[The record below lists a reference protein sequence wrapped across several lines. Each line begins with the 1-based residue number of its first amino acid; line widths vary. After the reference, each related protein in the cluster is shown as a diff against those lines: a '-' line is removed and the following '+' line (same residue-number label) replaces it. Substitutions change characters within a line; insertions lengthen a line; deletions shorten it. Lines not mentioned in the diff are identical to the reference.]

1 MYISDW
7 TTVESFLAPVKSL
20 LDDEDITNIMANPDG
35 KVYFEKRG
43 RKHLAP
49 DIDFPDQFKSIALQN
64 LARMAGQDID
74 KGNPCLTVRLPDGG
88 RLAGATPRVV
98 RGGHA
103 LTIRRFPKNPFTLDQ
118 LENFE
123 SFPHEVA
130 TLLRAE
136 LRSGSNMLI
145 VGSTNSGKT
154 TLLNALC
161 SEMKDSLRIAVIE
174 DVAELNINKPD
185 VLCFQV
191 LENSE
196 TSVSIRDLLKQT
208 LRHNPNRIIMGEM
221 RSGEAYDFLQAL
233 NSGHTGCMST
243 IHARSASMA
252 LTRLTDLVQEAN
264 SAIPYFAIQRNIAA
278 ALDVVIFQTY
288 DEDTGRREIDH
299 ILRVDDYDNDRHIFC
314 TTELYRK
321 SVAPRLHVAAT
332 GHAARHAN
340 SSSDSMIVHA

>member
-7 TTVESFLAPVKSL
+7 TTVESFLAPVKPL
-20 LDDEDITNIMANPDG
+20 LDDGDITNIMANPDG

-43 RKHLAP
+43 RKHLAEE
-49 DIDFPDQFKSIALQN
+49 IHFPDQFKSIALQN

-103 LTIRRFPKNPFTLDQ
+103 LTIRRFPKHPFSLDE
-118 LENFE
+118 LESFE
-123 SFPHEVA
+123 SFPHEVT
-130 TLLRAE
+130 TLLRTE
-136 LRSGSNMLI
+136 LRNSSNMLI
-145 VGSTNSGKT
+145 VGSTNAGKT

-161 SEMKDSLRIAVIE
+161 GELKESLRIAVIE
-174 DVAELNINKPD
+174 DIAELNITKPD
-185 VLCFQV
+185 VLCFQA

-196 TSVSIRDLLKQT
+196 TSVTIRDLLKQT

-299 ILRVDDYDNDRHIFC
+299 IIRVDDYDNDRHVFR

-321 SVAPRLHVAAT
+321 STAPRLHVAT
-332 GHAARHAN
+332 GHAARHVN
-340 SSSDSMIVHA
+340 SSADSMIVHA